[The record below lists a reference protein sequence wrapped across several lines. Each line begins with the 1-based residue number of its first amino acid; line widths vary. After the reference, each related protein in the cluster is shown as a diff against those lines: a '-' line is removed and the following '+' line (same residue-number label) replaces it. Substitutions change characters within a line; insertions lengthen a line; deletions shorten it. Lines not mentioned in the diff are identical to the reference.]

1 MTPFGTT
8 VARELRSALGP
19 IETATIVDYRYLPN
33 TSCALVNIALF
44 YVVPTDAI
52 YKARAAALSAANAL
66 AETIHEVGVQP
77 QGVSLVVDQARAD
90 AIVAWQALVDSVAD
104 AEPTAAARCLGI
116 A

>member
-8 VARELRSALGP
+8 VARELRSALIP
-19 IETATIVDYRYLPN
+19 IETASIVDYKYLPN
-33 TSCALVNIALF
+33 TSRALANIALF
-44 YVVPTDAI
+44 YVVPTNTIDN
-52 YKARAAALSAANAL
+52 ARAVALAAARTL
-66 AETIHEVGVQP
+66 AETIHEVEVQP
-77 QGVSLVVDQARAD
+77 QGVSLVVDKARAD